1 MKGLIRTVPI
11 LLAALILTGCPD
23 MFVEGMNNPV
33 DPESESYQGYETV
46 SNADDISSNSQ
57 RGARWVIF
65 TASEVDG
72 ATAYHLQVTTTAD
85 AAFVAPIVDN
95 ATFSTNVMAPTGNLI
110 ANTTYRWRARAQ
122 KGGAWGA
129 WPDAAT
135 ASFAGVED
143 MDPADGASTTDTT
156 PTLRWDAV
164 TGADRYEVQIAD
176 TEAGV
181 ADATAATTEANS
193 YTPSTGLTNNATH
206 YWRVRAVDSDGTATA
221 WSRTISLTVSWGV
234 ITGMSPADGEST
246 TDTTPTL
253 SWDAV
258 DGADR
263 YEVQIASTAAGV
275 VGATAATTEA
285 NSYTPPT
292 GLTNNATHYWRVRA
306 VDSDGT
312 ATAWSR
318 TISFTVSW
326 GVITGMSPADGSS
339 TTDTT
344 PTLSWDAVTGA
355 DHYEVQIASTEAGVP
370 GAMPVTVNAPA
381 RSYTWPTALSDGDT
395 LYWRVKAVDDAG
407 SEGAWSSIASL
418 AIRVYVIGDTGPAG
432 GIVFYD
438 KGSYSSGWRYLEA
451 APSDIE
457 VSGDFTHVWGGR
469 GTSVGGTGTAVGTG
483 AANTTAIVAKYGT
496 SDPYHNTGN
505 YAARLC
511 DLYTYGG
518 YSDWFLPS
526 KDELNLMYQNKGTIG
541 GFASSNY
548 WRSSEYDSNSAW
560 DQYFPSGF
568 QYNYYKIG
576 SSTSS
581 GVPGFLAI
589 YLFDYFC
596 PAAIAAGPT
605 FREGLWRCTM
615 ICRSI
620 RTRTG

>member
-193 YTPSTGLTNNATH
+193 YTPS
-206 YWRVRAVDSDGTATA
+206 
-221 WSRTISLTVSWGV
+221 
-234 ITGMSPADGEST
+234 
-246 TDTTPTL
+246 
-253 SWDAV
+253 
-258 DGADR
+258 
-263 YEVQIASTAAGV
+263 
-275 VGATAATTEA
+275 
-285 NSYTPPT
+285 T